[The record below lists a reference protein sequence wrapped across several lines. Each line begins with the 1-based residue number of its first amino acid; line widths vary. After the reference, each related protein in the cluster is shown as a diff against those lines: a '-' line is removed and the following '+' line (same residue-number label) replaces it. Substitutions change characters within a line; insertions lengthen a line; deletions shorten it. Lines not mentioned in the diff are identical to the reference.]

1 MRTSTTSVALEPVTK
16 MNRQLRVLKGLHHDA
31 SVALTG
37 QERHLVGSD
46 AQCSVVLCDPGV
58 APRHCVIA
66 SDDYGLTCRAI
77 DAPLSIGGRQIK
89 PGETASLEDFAL
101 IQCGT
106 ATLGVGPAEGD
117 WSSAFRAMQAQ
128 AAKPRSPVR
137 SLQRLNPYAQFAVVI
152 VGIAAVIGAAY
163 AALSSGEAG
172 QSTGR
177 VEAARHWLATVAPPN
192 SELAIGTDL
201 APERDLLL
209 SGYVLATQEMET
221 LRKAS
226 KSFRD
231 DLRLQV
237 YSVQDM
243 LAELSRQAQLAGTDC
258 APVYKSAGRMGCSK
272 AVANERIAAK
282 LRTAARDVP
291 GLRSLDLSVDA
302 PPVVAASVPAAPV
315 ARVGDDR
322 PMRLTRKFAVFMFRN
337 QRYLIGPHGER
348 YREGDEFD
356 GFTIEHIEID
366 QVTFARD
373 GRQFQFHVASMRTA
387 AAG

>member
-1 MRTSTTSVALEPVTK
+1 

-31 SVALTG
+31 TVALTG

-46 AQCSVVLCDPGV
+46 PQCSVVLCDPGV

-77 DAPLSIGGRQIK
+77 DATLSVGGRQIK
-89 PGETASLEDFAL
+89 PGETTSLEDFAP

-106 ATLGVGPAEGD
+106 ATIGVGPAEGD

-128 AAKPRSPVR
+128 AAKPRSAVR

-163 AALSSGEAG
+163 ATLSDGEAE

-177 VEAARHWLATVAPPN
+177 VEAARRWLATVAPLN

-209 SGYVLATQEMET
+209 SGYVRATHEMET
-221 LRKAS
+221 LRKVS

-243 LAELSRQAQLAGTDC
+243 LAALSRRAQLAGVECD
-258 APVYKSAGRMGCSK
+258 PVYRSAGRMECGKS
-272 AVANERIAAK
+272 VANERIAAR

-291 GLRSLDLSVDA
+291 GLRSLDVSVEA
-302 PPVVAASVPAAPV
+302 PVMAASTPAAPI
-315 ARVGDDR
+315 ARVSDDR
-322 PMRLTRKFAVFMFRN
+322 PMQLTRKFAVFMFRN
-337 QRYLIGPHGER
+337 QRYLIGPQGER
-348 YREGDEFD
+348 YREGDQFD
-356 GFTIEHIEID
+356 GFTIEHIELD

-373 GRQFQFHVASMRTA
+373 GRQFQFHVASLRTA
-387 AAG
+387 SAG